1 MKAPRYQGF
10 WLWRK
15 EFEGL
20 EQGPRMD
27 EAYQGR
33 NLEGLASSHLDLE
46 EALQEAKKEGA
57 VYDNKVTVR
66 HPSSR

>member
-1 MKAPRYQGF
+1 
-10 WLWRK
+10 
-15 EFEGL
+15 
-20 EQGPRMD
+20 MD

-57 VYDNKVTVR
+57 AYDNKVTVR

>member
-15 EFEGL
+15 EFERL

-27 EAYQGR
+27 
-33 NLEGLASSHLDLE
+33 

-57 VYDNKVTVR
+57 AYDNKVTVR